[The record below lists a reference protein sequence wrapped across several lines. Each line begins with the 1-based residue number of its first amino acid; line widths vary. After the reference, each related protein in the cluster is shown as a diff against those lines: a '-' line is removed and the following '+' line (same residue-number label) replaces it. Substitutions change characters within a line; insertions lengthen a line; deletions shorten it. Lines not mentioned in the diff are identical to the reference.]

1 MQEKIFIK
9 SLCLGKVI
17 NNVFFLSGDPD
28 AAVVTRN
35 TATKSDTKQLIS
47 LTKL

>member
-1 MQEKIFIK
+1 ML
-9 SLCLGKVI
+9 SLVWES
-17 NNVFFLSGDPD
+17 FFSGDPD

-47 LTKL
+47 VTKL